1 MMTTCRK
8 NRTDKDQQ
16 GWILIIGLVML
27 VMLTVIAMGLMR
39 TTRMEEKMAGVT
51 RDMYLSFEASEIA
64 LRAGES
70 FIETLP
76 SSSVFNSTGAGLYAQ
91 GDDPRDQEPSPF
103 STEWTNANS
112 KQLPGSARFVKET
125 PRYMIKKV
133 GEIGSNGSLN
143 MGGYG
148 ETDLSQKSVI
158 YRITA
163 RGIGGNQNTRTVL
176 RSHFAKAD

>member
-1 MMTTCRK
+1 MTTSRGSASGLK
-8 NRTDKDQQ
+8 QQ
-16 GWILIIGLVML
+16 GWVLIIGMVML
-27 VMLTVIAMGLMR
+27 VMLTVIAMGLMK

-64 LRAGES
+64 LRAGEA
-70 FIETLP
+70 FIEDLP
-76 SSSVFNSTGAGLYAQ
+76 SASVFNATGAGLYAQ
-91 GDDPRDQEPSPF
+91 GDDPRDQEPAPF
-103 STEWTNANS
+103 ATEWTNANS
-112 KQLPGSARFVKET
+112 KQLPGSAKFVKEA

-148 ETDLSQKSVI
+148 ETDLSQKSSV

-163 RGIGGNQNTRTVL
+163 RGLGGNEATQTVL
-176 RSHFAKAD
+176 RSHYARAD